1 MDRILFLTGRLAK
14 DSLETTLR
22 SIDPPASS
30 WEIYEIGLQVAG
42 LMTADMIERRLA
54 PARYAGFDKIIVPGR
69 CRGDLK
75 ILGEKLKISILRGPD
90 ELKDIPN
97 FFNRRG
103 KRIEMDKY
111 DIQIFAEI
119 TDATKLTTEE
129 ILERAKEFERSGA
142 DVIDLGCLPD
152 TEFPHLE
159 ASIAKL
165 KKHGLK
171 VSVDSLN
178 PGELE
183 RGAIAQADYLLSLV
197 PENLWIAEKYRKS
210 IPIII
215 PDNTV
220 GIDSLYKSIRH
231 LKRMGIDFMADS
243 ILDPIPFGFTD
254 SVVRFSKLRSMFPEI
269 KILVGTGNLTELI
282 DADTMG
288 INAILLGICSEIRA
302 SAVLTTQV
310 SDHAKSVI
318 KEIDISR
325 RVMFASRE
333 NQVLPKNLT
342 NSMLAIHEKK
352 PFPDSLEE
360 IKITAQNVK
369 DPNFRIQ
376 ITSDGL
382 HVYNRDGLRSGQDP
396 FQFYEKLGV
405 EEDSSHAFYLGVE
418 LARAEIAWSLGKRYA
433 QDRGLDWGAAAE
445 PRREDALTHCQP
457 KIKKKIRNRKNTSK

>member
-14 DSLETTLR
+14 DSLETTLK
-22 SIDPPASS
+22 SIDPPAFS

-42 LMTADMIERRLA
+42 LMTADMIERRLE

-75 ILGEKLKISILRGPD
+75 ILGEKLQISILRGPD

-103 KRIEMDKY
+103 KRIDVDKH
-111 DIQIFAEI
+111 DILIFAEI

-165 KKHGLK
+165 KKHGFK

-178 PGELE
+178 PRELE
-183 RGAIAQADYLLSLV
+183 RGAIAKADYLLSLV

-215 PDNTV
+215 PDNSV
-220 GIDSLYKSIRH
+220 GMDSLCESIRH
-231 LKRMGIDFMADS
+231 LKRMRIDFMADS

-318 KEIDISR
+318 KEIDVSR

-382 HVYNRDGLRSGQDP
+382 HVYNRDGLQSGQDP

>member
-1 MDRILFLTGRLAK
+1 M
-14 DSLETTLR
+14 
-22 SIDPPASS
+22 
-30 WEIYEIGLQVAG
+30 
-42 LMTADMIERRLA
+42 
-54 PARYAGFDKIIVPGR
+54 
-69 CRGDLK
+69 
-75 ILGEKLKISILRGPD
+75 
-90 ELKDIPN
+90 
-97 FFNRRG
+97 
-103 KRIEMDKY
+103 
-111 DIQIFAEI
+111 
-119 TDATKLTTEE
+119 
-129 ILERAKEFERSGA
+129 
-142 DVIDLGCLPD
+142 GCLPD

-178 PGELE
+178 PSELE

-220 GIDSLYKSIRH
+220 GMDSLYKSIRH
-231 LKRMGIDFMADS
+231 LKRMRIDFMADS

-254 SVVRFSKLRSMFPEI
+254 SVVRFSKLRSLFPEI

-318 KEIDISR
+318 KEIDVSR

-342 NSMLAIHEKK
+342 NSMLTIHEKK

-433 QDRGLDWGAAAE
+433 QDRGLDWGAQQN
-445 PRREDALTHCQP
+445 REKRMH
-457 KIKKKIRNRKNTSK
+457 